1 MTPLLCVQNI
11 TKKFGGLKA
20 VMNVSLDLFTGQIL
34 SLIGPNGAGKTTFF
48 NCLTGIYQSD
58 EGEIFLEKENITFQK
73 PHQICHLGIARTFQ
87 NVRLFAEMSA
97 LENVMVGQFHWN
109 RIAPWHVLARSSR
122 YHHTETHGY
131 THARELLDFVGLA
144 EVRSK
149 WARHLPYG
157 MQRRLEI
164 ARALATRPRI
174 LLLDEPG
181 AGMNPKELETMMALI
196 EKIRRNGLAILLI
209 EHHMKV
215 VMNISDH
222 IIVLDHGEKIAS
234 GTPSEIRSNPKVIAA
249 YLGKESNEN

>member
-1 MTPLLCVQNI
+1 MTPLLSVQNI

-20 VMNVSLDLFTGQIL
+20 ITNVSLDLLPGQIS

-48 NCLTGIYQSD
+48 NCLTGIYKPD
-58 EGEIFLEKENITFQK
+58 EGKIFLNQQNITSQK
-73 PHQICHLGIARTFQ
+73 PHEICRLGIARTFQ

-109 RIAPWHVLARSSR
+109 KISPWHILTRSHH
-122 YHHTETHGY
+122 YHKQENAGKIV
-131 THARELLDFVGLA
+131 ALELLHFVGLE
-144 EVRSK
+144 EVCHQ
-149 WARHLPYG
+149 WARQLSYG

-181 AGMNPKELETMMALI
+181 AGMNPKELEAMIQLI
-196 EKIRRNGLAILLI
+196 KKIRHQGLSVLLI

-215 VMNISDH
+215 VMGISDH
-222 IIVLDHGEKIAS
+222 ITVLDHGENIAS
-234 GTPSEIRSNPKVIAA
+234 GNPQEIRSHPKVIAA
-249 YLGKESNEN
+249 YLGKEK